1 MEDIKEKASKVLMH
15 TYNFLPISL
24 RSGKGCYVKDSE
36 GKEYLDFI
44 AGIAVNALGYNH
56 PAFNM
61 AVKKQ
66 LDKIIHY
73 SNLFINEEQIELAD
87 KLVSNSHFDKAFFC
101 NSGTEAVEAALKL
114 AKKIGKTK
122 KKGAWKIIAMDQSF
136 HGRTSGSLSL
146 TGQSKYQESFLP
158 LLPGVSF
165 AKFND
170 FDNLKQLIDS
180 DVCAVIIE
188 PIQGEGGIIPANA
201 EYLRKVRDLCT
212 KENITLIFDEVQ
224 SGIGRTGFLFAHE
237 YFNVFPD
244 IICLAKGLGG
254 GLPIGAILATDKF
267 SQFEPGDHA
276 ATFGGNPL
284 VCTGAN
290 VVLSEL
296 LDNKLLQHTKK
307 VGLHLKNKLTELQKK
322 SDLITEVRG
331 FGLMMGIELKSNISD
346 IISECREKG
355 LLLVGAGS
363 TVIRFVPPLIV
374 TEQEIDKALS
384 ILDSVINKKKD

>member
-1 MEDIKEKASKVLMH
+1 MKDIKEKASKVLMN

-24 RSGKGCYVKDSE
+24 VTGKGCYVKDSD

-44 AGIAVNALGYNH
+44 AGIAVNALGYNY

-87 KLVSNSHFDKAFFC
+87 KLVTNSHFDKAFFC

-122 KKGAWKIIAMDQSF
+122 KKGAWKIIAMDKSF
-136 HGRTSGSLSL
+136 HGRTTGSLSL

-170 FDNLKQLIDS
+170 FDNLKQQIDS

-188 PIQGEGGIIPANA
+188 PVQGEGGIYPADI
-201 EYLRKVRDLCT
+201 EYLKKVRDLCT

-254 GLPIGAILATDKF
+254 GLPIGAILATEKF
-267 SQFEPGDHA
+267 SKFEPGDHA

-290 VVLSEL
+290 VVLTEL
-296 LDNKLLQHTKK
+296 LDNKLLQKY
-307 VGLHLKNKLTELQKK
+307 HL
-322 SDLITEVRG
+322 V
-331 FGLMMGIELKSNISD
+331 
-346 IISECREKG
+346 
-355 LLLVGAGS
+355 
-363 TVIRFVPPLIV
+363 
-374 TEQEIDKALS
+374 
-384 ILDSVINKKKD
+384 

>member
-1 MEDIKEKASKVLMH
+1 MKDLMQKASKVLMH
-15 TYNFLPISL
+15 TYNVLPISL
-24 RSGKGCYVKDSE
+24 VSGEGCYVKDSE

-44 AGIAVNALGYNH
+44 AGIAVNALGYNY

-73 SNLFINEEQIELAD
+73 SNLFFNEEQIELAD

-101 NSGTEAVEAALKL
+101 NSGTESVEAALKL
-114 AKKIGKTK
+114 AKKIGKTR
-122 KKGAWKIIAMDQSF
+122 GAWKIVAMNQSF

-146 TGQSKYQESFLP
+146 TGQQKYQESFLP

-165 AKFND
+165 AEFNNFED
-170 FDNLKQLIDS
+170 LKHKIDS
-180 DVCAVIIE
+180 ETCAIIIE
-188 PIQGEGGIIPANA
+188 PIQGEGGIHPANSD
-201 EYLRKVRDLCT
+201 YLQKVRDLCN
-212 KENITLIFDEVQ
+212 KENIALIFDEVQ
-224 SGIGRTGFLFAHE
+224 CGIGRTGFLFAHE

-254 GLPIGAILATDKF
+254 GLPVGAILSTDKF

-290 VVLSEL
+290 VVLTEL
-296 LDNKLLQHTKK
+296 LDNKLLEHVKNA
-307 VGLHLKNKLTELQKK
+307 GAYLKNKLVDLQSKYESIK
-322 SDLITEVRG
+322 GIRG
-331 FGLMMGIELKSNISD
+331 IGLMMGIQLNCNSSD
-346 IISECREKG
+346 IISSCRENG

-363 TVIRFVPPLIV
+363 TVIRLVPPLIV
-374 TEQEIDKALS
+374 SEEEIDRAMG
-384 ILDSVINKKKD
+384 ILESAIKKGLIHI